1 MQTSQ
6 DAFRTFRRV
15 MRAGI
20 ALNVLLGLW
29 LWWWP
34 AGFLEIIGADLAAP
48 LTWPRYAGLAML
60 AVGLLYLPAALAP
73 LHNRLVAL
81 LSTLFRG
88 LFALFFLFAA
98 GPLWLLAFYEALLA
112 VLQGVTF
119 WRAWRADLMAKP

>member
-6 DAFRTFRRV
+6 DTFRTFRRV
-15 MRAGI
+15 MFAGI
-20 ALNVLLGLW
+20 ALNVLIGLW

-34 AGFLEIIGADLAAP
+34 ACFLGVIGADLAAP

-60 AVGLLYLPAALAP
+60 VVGLLYLPAALAP

-81 LSTLFRG
+81 LSILFRG
-88 LFALFFLFAA
+88 GFALFFLFAS
-98 GPLWLLAFYEALLA
+98 GLLWLPALYETILA

-119 WRAWRADLMAKP
+119 WRGWRADLMAKP

>member
-1 MQTSQ
+1 MQTSH

-15 MRAGI
+15 MLAGI

-34 AGFLEIIGADLAAP
+34 AGFLGVIGADLAAP

-60 AVGLLYLPAALAP
+60 AMGLLYLPAALAP

-81 LSTLFRG
+81 LSILFRG
-88 LFALFFLFAA
+88 LFALFFLFAS
-98 GPLWLLAFYEALLA
+98 GLLWLPALYEAVLA

-119 WRAWRADLMAKP
+119 WRGWRADLMVKP